1 MKAKLQIVWQWL
13 MFLEEKMERE
23 TEMNRILISSLENIK
38 LSMFRAKIRI
48 LILDVFKVSKRWR
61 NMAGS
66 ILNIH
71 ENSANYDF
79 KLKITYLPN

>member
-79 KLKITYLPN
+79 QLKITYLSN